1 MTLLEPAVTLT
12 DFALAIE
19 CGLFAVWLNGLRAAR
34 FQAAFVILFAATGVA
49 ALLGGI
55 SHGFLPGSDIIWR
68 ATLIAIC
75 VAAFA
80 TWLIGARLTLSEEYQ
95 KVITALAT
103 LAFAA
108 QSAYITF
115 VDASFLIA
123 ILGYVPA
130 ALFLLIAF
138 GLAYRRSHAPFLL
151 VGIGGV
157 ALTFLAAAVQQSE
170 IGLHARYFDHNA
182 FYHLIQGV
190 ALFLLFWTARGL
202 IKSSSQRG

>member
-151 VGIGGV
+151 AGIGGV
-157 ALTFLAAAVQQSE
+157 AVTFLAAAVQQSG
-170 IGLHARYFDHNA
+170 IGLHSRYFDHNA

-190 ALFLLFWTARGL
+190 AFFLLFWTARGL
-202 IKSSSQRG
+202 VKSSSQRG